1 MNEATSRSS
10 RAEVLRVTLT
20 ARRLTT
26 IGKVEQPGAG
36 EVQFETE
43 QQLVRLE
50 QDLYD
55 PSLRRRRR
63 S

>member
-43 QQLVRLE
+43 QQLLRLE

>member
-10 RAEVLRVTLT
+10 RAEVLRFTLT

-26 IGKVEQPGAG
+26 IRKVEQPGAG
-36 EVQFETE
+36 EAQVETE
-43 QQLVRLE
+43 EESLRLE
-50 QDLYD
+50 EDLYD